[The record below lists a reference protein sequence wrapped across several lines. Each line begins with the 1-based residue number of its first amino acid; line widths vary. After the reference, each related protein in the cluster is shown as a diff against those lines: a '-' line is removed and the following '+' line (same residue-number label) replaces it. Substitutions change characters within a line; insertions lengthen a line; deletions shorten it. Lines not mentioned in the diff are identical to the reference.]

1 MVRGMVQFAVTQK
14 DGEWTVF
21 RDGDVVFSG
30 MSRSRAVEQ
39 AETLAHDAAEAG
51 EETELVVQ
59 DYIGELITRHTF

>member
-1 MVRGMVQFAVTQK
+1 VIQFAVTQK

-21 RDGDVVFSG
+21 RDGEVVASG

-51 EETELVVQ
+51 EAAELLVQ
-59 DYIGELITRHTF
+59 DYTGELVSRRTF

>member
-1 MVRGMVQFAVTQK
+1 MDVTQFAVTQK

-21 RDGDVVFSG
+21 RDGEVVARG

-51 EETELVVQ
+51 EPAELLVQ
-59 DYIGELITRHTF
+59 DYTGELVTRRTF

>member
-1 MVRGMVQFAVTQK
+1 MIQFAVTQK

-21 RDGDVVFSG
+21 RDGEVVASG

-51 EETELVVQ
+51 EAAELLVQ
-59 DYIGELITRHTF
+59 DYTGELVSRRTF

>member
-1 MVRGMVQFAVTQK
+1 VVQFAVTQK

-21 RDGDVVFSG
+21 RDGEVVTKG

-51 EETELVVQ
+51 EATELLVQ
-59 DYIGELITRHTF
+59 DYTGELITRRTF

>member
-1 MVRGMVQFAVTQK
+1 MVSGMVQFAVTKK

-21 RDGDVVFSG
+21 RDGEAVFSG

-51 EETELVVQ
+51 EETELLVQ
-59 DYIGELITRHTF
+59 DYIGELTTRHTF

>member
-1 MVRGMVQFAVTQK
+1 MSGMVQFAVTQK

-21 RDGDVVFSG
+21 RDGEVVMKG

-51 EETELVVQ
+51 EAAELLVQ
-59 DYIGELITRHTF
+59 DYTGELITRRTF